1 MDHLWRYEFENCFLG
16 PSYHGTWLVKGESK
30 QWTLCLFDPGPR
42 LMFSSVMLHNYS
54 LETFQVARVGN
65 FASLATCGLG
75 VEFERVQVWP
85 ETTMLWKYC
94 TAVMMICYNTALTDT
109 QGSRQWNYCR
119 NAVTYI
125 CTTGLLSV
133 ELTRPGP
140 DLTFVVGHND
150 GSPFC
155 GPFVILGP
163 CFEPDHHLWPF
174 SVLHC
179 LQFGF

>member
-1 MDHLWRYEFENCFLG
+1 MTNGRFLRKS
-16 PSYHGTWLVKGESK
+16 PLVHDWLRGERK

-140 DLTFVVGHND
+140 DLTLL
-150 GSPFC
+150 S
-155 GPFVILGP
+155 VITGA
-163 CFEPDHHLWPF
+163 EPLFWGVCHPRTLFWAKAPIL
-174 SVLHC
+174 SAAWSLKC
-179 LQFGF
+179 LSTPRRIL